1 MPASPPHANA
11 ADPRTAAPPRV
22 PLLPVL
28 LVLTVSVSLH
38 VVPQWLKAWIDPA
51 WTMAALML
59 LDALIIAV
67 LVRSQGALRTVLLL
81 AGLLALVVLTRQ
93 QSFVALP
100 SLVMYVAL
108 TSVFGLWLRAGA
120 EPLIARIARF
130 SYPADMSPTF
140 ERYLRRLTA
149 AWTLL
154 FAVLGCITVVLA
166 LVAPFAWWSLF
177 ANVLSWAVM
186 AAMFTGEWLM
196 RRLLLPHLPAHTP
209 LQTIGSTI
217 VFAAGGGWSAV
228 PPRTAVAQGADAQP

>member
-11 ADPRTAAPPRV
+11 ADSRAAAPPRV

-67 LVRSQGALRTVLLL
+67 LVRSQGALRTVALL

-100 SLVMYVAL
+100 SGPSPMMRKSRTLETMTRRYAPKYLL
-108 TSVFGLWLRAGA
+108 T
-120 EPLIARIARF
+120 
-130 SYPADMSPTF
+130 
-140 ERYLRRLTA
+140 
-149 AWTLL
+149 
-154 FAVLGCITVVLA
+154 
-166 LVAPFAWWSLF
+166 
-177 ANVLSWAVM
+177 
-186 AAMFTGEWLM
+186 
-196 RRLLLPHLPAHTP
+196 
-209 LQTIGSTI
+209 
-217 VFAAGGGWSAV
+217 
-228 PPRTAVAQGADAQP
+228 